1 MLKRSNRLGR
11 NDWHHQAAEFHD
23 LAAHAHRMAA
33 VHHGKED
40 HRRGHELSKQAMEF
54 AVKAH
59 RLAEEAQLESAG
71 FLEKAM
77 RVTGTVLANPT
88 GKRNKKKS

>member
-1 MLKRSNRLGR
+1 
-11 NDWHHQAAEFHD
+11 
-23 LAAHAHRMAA
+23 
-33 VHHGKED
+33 
-40 HRRGHELSKQAMEF
+40 MEF

-59 RLAEEAQLESAG
+59 RFAEEAQLESAG

-77 RVTGTVLANPT
+77 RVTGTVLANPP